1 MSLCVQARD
10 LNSNEILT
18 QNGSPVKRKVVD
30 CQALF
35 SIWRICYCR
44 SKEISFE
51 KTIKDKCHQ
60 IPHSTVDYMI
70 KKFLESGS
78 LNRSQPPGRSSN
90 DEYVSFVE
98 NSLPVK
104 SVRSLSS
111 SCGVSKSTVH
121 RILIQKDVKHVSI
134 QNPICSL
141 HSTICSN

>member
-1 MSLCVQARD
+1 MD
-10 LNSNEILT
+10 FPLNEKFLI
-18 QNGSPVKRKVVD
+18 VKHYFQSGESVTA
-30 CQALF
+30 AL
-35 SIWRICYCR
+35 RRYH
-44 SKEISFE
+44 FE
-51 KTIKDKCHQ
+51 KNIKDKCHQ